1 MRCGA
6 LAGLMMLAGAAAAQ
20 AQPVPLE
27 KGEVMR
33 ARLVDPVDRYDH
45 RVLGAGPDWG
55 RLDITVNTCLDCVGL
70 HLSDVIVTL
79 PPTHVFEDI
88 EARVADLDGDGRDE
102 VVVVE
107 TDMARGATLAVYDAS
122 GKRAATRPV
131 GQTHRWLAPA
141 GIGDF
146 DGDGRVEVAYVDRP
160 HLAHEL
166 VFLRYD
172 TGTLT
177 EIARATGFTNHRFGQ
192 EVISG
197 GAVRC
202 DGADTLLVANADWT
216 QRMAVRLQ
224 AGQVV
229 TREAGPLKG
238 TAPWQAACP

>member
-1 MRCGA
+1 MHRGA
-6 LAGLMMLAGAAAAQ
+6 LAGLLMLAGAAGAP
-20 AQPVPLE
+20 AQPGPLE
-27 KGEVMR
+27 QGEVIR
-33 ARLVDPVDRYDH
+33 ARLVEPVDRYDH
-45 RVLGAGPDWG
+45 RVLGAVPDWG
-55 RLDITVNTCLDCVGL
+55 RLEITVNTCVNCAGL

-102 VVVVE
+102 IVVVE

-160 HLAHEL
+160 HLAREL

-172 TGTLT
+172 TGALT
-177 EIARATGFTNHRFGQ
+177 EIARATGFTNHRIGQ

-216 QRMAVRLQ
+216 RQMAVRLQ

-229 TREAGPLKG
+229 VKDAGPLNG